1 MFLAGFAVGSWSFI
15 QLEVDKRKLT
25 SKRVCE
31 AIFLRLL
38 LEGRGSCYECEI
50 SSFFMFPAWEKIPI
64 RLPHSP
70 EKQTKLLLSDVHAS
84 FTVSAFRVNYTEWIE
99 IQFAHY
105 EWNQA
110 CSLYFRHSSG
120 LTFRHTAGFAA
131 FFPLSFVY
139 PFPHSFCLSFS
150 VALFAFHLSFNG
162 KSFFWN
168 FKVSEQLECV
178 WCQFFFSILR

>member
-1 MFLAGFAVGSWSFI
+1 MKRFSWGSFWRGVVVVMSVKYLPFL
-15 QLEVDKRKLT
+15 
-25 SKRVCE
+25 
-31 AIFLRLL
+31 
-38 LEGRGSCYECEI
+38 Y
-50 SSFFMFPAWEKIPI
+50 MFPAWEKIPI

-110 CSLYFRHSSG
+110 CSIYFRHSSG

-131 FFPLSFVY
+131 FSPLSFVY

-150 VALFAFHLSFNG
+150 VALLAFHLSFNG

-178 WCQFFFSILR
+178 WCQFFFFSILR